1 MLNTPYCADFSE
13 FAAMVV
19 PPDYR
24 LHPATGAMQGVVRL
38 TQDRSRRVDRP
49 MTPRSVGLEAVDAG
63 TGKPLDPVQLVRD
76 KLTSRASSA
85 NDGHPARQLR
95 QVFRAHDPTGSG
107 AVSDQSFRRVLNQ
120 LNIYV
125 HDDVFT
131 SFARAFRRPDE
142 SNKIDYK
149 RFMRAVL
156 VHENCRGWGP
166 HVPTARQQSSARRRA
181 GPRQAPSSRRSR
193 QPATAWPNASSPP
206 LLGKVY
212 TPRAG
217 LTGKIGSARWNTG
230 LASSGSGFMLPV
242 RPRSSAR

>member
-1 MLNTPYCADFSE
+1 
-13 FAAMVV
+13 MVV

-76 KLTSRASSA
+76 KLTSRASSV

-156 VHENCRGWGP
+156 VHENCRGFGP
-166 HVPTARQQSSARRRA
+166 HCPPSARQQSSARRRA

-206 LLGKVY
+206 LQGKVY
-212 TPRAG
+212 TPRVSPTGKIGSG
-217 LTGKIGSARWNTG
+217 LTGKIGSARWNSG

-242 RPRSSAR
+242 RPLSAR